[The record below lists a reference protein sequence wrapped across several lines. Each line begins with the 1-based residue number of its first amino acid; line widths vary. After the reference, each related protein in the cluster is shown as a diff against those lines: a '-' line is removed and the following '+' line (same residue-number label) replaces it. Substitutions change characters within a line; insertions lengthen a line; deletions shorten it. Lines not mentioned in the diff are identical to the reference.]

1 MDTFDRLIDTDGVFF
16 RECCEEG
23 FKRAVKSYE
32 LNQNSRNHYG
42 QAYHEQKL
50 QLSYAMY
57 LEYARGPHVTSFMEK
72 LKEACDLIWM
82 TNRQLCES
90 LSLRGNPC
98 VMPKPNHNALEHTSG
113 AVFVSTCNCGRTQAR
128 REDPYLVKQANY
140 DFYQLISCPHCVKT
154 ERISF
159 PVFQPSINDYCAANI
174 SVSPD
179 NFRAGF
185 GGPLGDGEEEEEG
198 EDGEETDPVDNNQ
211 NTTPLTQQSHSD
223 LSYEEFL
230 NRATPEEKRCRR
242 PSSKAV
248 AEEQKELVDEELN
261 EIVVKVGELKV
272 QDASMEEK
280 FHYPDGGVSRQ
291 PSTTEYLPGMV
302 TTNSPAGLLP
312 QLPSWSLMCIGRS
325 LIYSHNT
332 GIQEHFQ
339 GKFLSGTNMLL
350 PWNVHVRLEHSSNW
364 TANYERSRKKQVSN
378 NPNVFQL
385 KIFIGMEYECP
396 KGHRFI
402 MSGPDKIVQSSD
414 VNTAKNL
421 GSKVAYNDMPLYY
434 PCRCQAANPL
444 VAQLMRVHIV
454 TPKAPV
460 NVIVEPKVRI
470 GNRTTNPLIFTTGLA
485 EPVKLSQSDYWML
498 RLPYVYQTEE
508 APILPPTQVDPNN
521 AVIYGCLLAG
531 MFGIVESEEELE

>member
-1 MDTFDRLIDTDGVFF
+1 MEHFNRLIDTDGTFF

-23 FKRAVKSYE
+23 FKKALKLYE
-32 LNQNSRNHYG
+32 LNMNSRSHYG
-42 QAYHEQKL
+42 HSYHEQKL
-50 QLSYAMY
+50 KQSYAMC
-57 LEYARGPHVTSFMEK
+57 LEYARGPRVPEFMEK
-72 LKEACDLIWM
+72 LKEACDLIWVA
-82 TNRQLCES
+82 NRQLCES

-98 VMPKPNHNALEHTSG
+98 VMPKGNHKALEHTSG

-140 DFYQLISCPHCVKT
+140 DFYQLINCSHCIKS
-154 ERISF
+154 ERVSF
-159 PVFQPSINDYCAANI
+159 PVFQPSINDFCAANI
-174 SVSPD
+174 SVSPSNFQTFEDQQAEDDQDGGRDGDPGAD
-179 NFRAGF
+179 NDQ
-185 GGPLGDGEEEEEG
+185 LES
-198 EDGEETDPVDNNQ
+198 Q
-211 NTTPLTQQSHSD
+211 NATPLTQQSQSD

-230 NRATPEEKRCRR
+230 NRATPEEKKKIKGGRAGK
-242 PSSKAV
+242 PGK
-248 AEEQKELVDEELN
+248 KDLIDDELN
-261 EIVVKVGELKV
+261 EIVVKVGEVKI
-272 QDASMEEK
+272 DASSEEK
-280 FHYPDGGVSRQ
+280 QNYRDGVLRQ

-312 QLPSWSLMCIGRS
+312 QFPSWSLLCIGRS

-339 GKFLSGTNMLL
+339 SKFLSGSNMLL
-350 PWNVHVRLEHSSNW
+350 PWNVHVRLEHASNW
-364 TANYERSRKKQVSN
+364 TANYERSRKKQTSNN

-385 KIFIGMEYECP
+385 KIFIGTEYECP

-402 MSGPDKIVQSSD
+402 MSGPDRIMQSGD
-414 VNTAKNL
+414 VSASKNV

-444 VAQLMRVHIV
+444 VAQLMRVHVV

-460 NVIVEPKVRI
+460 NVILDPKVRI

-485 EPVKLSQSDYWML
+485 EPVKLSQSDYWVL

-508 APILPPTQVDPNN
+508 APILPPTEVDPNN

-531 MFGIVESEEELE
+531 MFGIVESEEEEYE